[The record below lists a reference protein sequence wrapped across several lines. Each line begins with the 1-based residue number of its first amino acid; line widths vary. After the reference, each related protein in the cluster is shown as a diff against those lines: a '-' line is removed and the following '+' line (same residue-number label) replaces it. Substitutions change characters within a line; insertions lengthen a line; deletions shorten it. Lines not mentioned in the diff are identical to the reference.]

1 MYDMIKSAHH
11 LVAVLM
17 VLILFFAVV
26 YAFYGWKKQ
35 VAFSKSSKIILVLGL
50 VMSHVQMIIGVLIYL
65 ISPWGIENFDIG
77 IFNDNLSRF
86 YGLEHPMMMLLG
98 IILVTIGYSKTKS
111 ISSDQ
116 AKFKMAALYYLS
128 GLVFILARI
137 PWRIFL
143 S

>member
-1 MYDMIKSAHH
+1 
-11 LVAVLM
+11 
-17 VLILFFAVV
+17 
-26 YAFYGWKKQ
+26 
-35 VAFSKSSKIILVLGL
+35 
-50 VMSHVQMIIGVLIYL
+50 MSHVQMIIGVLIYL
-65 ISPWGIENFDIG
+65 ISPWGIENFDNG

-116 AKFKMAALYYLS
+116 AKFKVAALYYLS

-137 PWRIFL
+137 PWRIFF